1 MKEKEKQILRLER
14 ELTAKNSLLEKMESE
29 ILKMNDAFENQ
40 TSTMINEDPGVK
52 TKGDLML
59 ELLEMIYPEDITDV
73 SLVTRSL
80 NLSTDELWYLINDMV
95 DLGFLNF
102 TSNNDVEITDMGIRF
117 INSKNPK

>member
-14 ELTAKNSLLEKMESE
+14 ELTVKNSLLEKMESE

>member
-1 MKEKEKQILRLER
+1 
-14 ELTAKNSLLEKMESE
+14 MESE

-40 TSTMINEDPGVK
+40 TSTMINEDVSMK

-59 ELLEMIYPEDITDV
+59 ELLEMIYPDDITDV

-80 NLSTDELWYLINDMV
+80 NLSTDELWYLINDMI
-95 DLGFLNF
+95 DLGFLSF
-102 TSNNDVEITDMGIRF
+102 TSDNDVEITDMGVRF